1 MLCPKCNSELPDNA
15 KFCLEC
21 GSNISAVSGVSSI
34 ENKADISLSGLKT
47 MTAPSSP
54 APSTPGDMSI
64 GDIRTVS
71 GIKSVDGTVAIK
83 VIKDRYELQEEIGR
97 GGFAVVYKGLD
108 KKLNRV
114 IAVKVLSTQAGLDN
128 ATVERFQRES
138 SIIASLN
145 HRNILAV
152 YDCDRDEDAGYFI
165 VMEYIEGGTLRDY
178 LKTKGKLAIQDAVA
192 LMRGICKGM
201 S

>member
-1 MLCPKCNSELPDNA
+1 
-15 KFCLEC
+15 
-21 GSNISAVSGVSSI
+21 
-34 ENKADISLSGLKT
+34 
-47 MTAPSSP
+47 
-54 APSTPGDMSI
+54 MSI

-71 GIKSVDGTVAIK
+71 GIKSGDGTIAIK

-108 KKLNRV
+108 NKLNRV
-114 IAVKVLSTQAGLDN
+114 IAVKVLSAQAGLDN

-152 YDCDRDEDAGYFI
+152 YDCDRSNEAGYFL
-165 VMEYIEGGTLRDY
+165 VMDYIEGGT
-178 LKTKGKLAIQDAVA
+178 
-192 LMRGICKGM
+192 
-201 S
+201 